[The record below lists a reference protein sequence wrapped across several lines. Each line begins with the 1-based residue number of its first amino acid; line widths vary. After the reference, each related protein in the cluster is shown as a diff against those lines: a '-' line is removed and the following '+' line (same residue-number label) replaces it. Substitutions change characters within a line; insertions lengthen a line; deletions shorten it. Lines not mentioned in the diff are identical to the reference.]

1 MFSSGHL
8 IFILISLAFITAG
21 TILSRRYIPDINQM
35 LKICLVI
42 GIVSE
47 VIKVFSVADIVPVVT
62 PVITNGAGG
71 IGVYYKAIGPYTPY
85 INAEHLPFEL
95 CSIQLILI
103 PIALLLK
110 NSRKRNRL
118 FAIMYA
124 TQIIGGIL
132 AVLLPFLVTE
142 YDSVSSMLLSPRVW
156 QFFIYHSMLITLGLY
171 IGGSKEAGIRFE
183 QWKTAVIGILL
194 MDIPS
199 FYLNSIMS
207 EPVYLDGKLAGVSY
221 RVNYF
226 SSYVNPIG
234 LNLTSKWQWI
244 LYLCIRLVLA
254 LTCVYSLFLIKQKQ
268 SGNKKGSADDAYE
281 Q

>member
-8 IFILISLAFITAG
+8 IFILISVAFITAG

-47 VIKVFSVADIVPVVT
+47 VIKVFSVANIVPVVT
-62 PVITNGAGG
+62 PVVLNGAGG
-71 IGVYYKAIGPYTPY
+71 IEFDYKALGPYTPY

-95 CSIQLILI
+95 CSIQLVLI
-103 PIALLLK
+103 PVALLLK
-110 NSRKRNRL
+110 DSLKRNSL
-118 FAIMYA
+118 YAIMYA

-142 YDSVSSMLLSPRVW
+142 YDSVSSMFLSPRVW
-156 QFFIYHSMLITLGLY
+156 QFFLYHSMIITLGLY

-183 QWKTAVIGILL
+183 HWKTAVIGILM

-207 EPVYLDGKLAGVSY
+207 EPVYLNGKLAGVSY

-234 LNLTSKWQWI
+234 LNLTKKWQWI
-244 LYLCIRLVLA
+244 LYLCVRFMIA
-254 LTCVYSLFLIKQKQ
+254 IICVYSLFLFKRKRTD
-268 SGNKKGSADDAYE
+268 SKESVDDAYE